1 MITAAVELKL
11 TFGELT
17 FCAVWRVEK
26 MNNITRNVLAILV
39 GLVLGG
45 AVNMGLVNVGPA
57 IIPLPAGADVSTMEG
72 LKESMA
78 LFAPKNFVFPFLAH
92 ALGTLVGAFVAAKIA
107 ASHQMTAAMV
117 IGLVFLIGGISMV
130 YMVGGPLWFIVVD
143 LLIAYLPMAYL
154 GGKLAVPKSQ

>member
-1 MITAAVELKL
+1 M
-11 TFGELT
+11 
-17 FCAVWRVEK
+17 
-26 MNNITRNVLAILV
+26 MHNITRNGLAILL
-39 GLVLGG
+39 GLVVGG

-57 IIPLPAGADVSTMEG
+57 IIPLPAGADVSTMAG

-78 LFAPKNFVFPFLAH
+78 LFAPMNFLFPFLAH

-107 ASHQMTAAMV
+107 GSHQMTAAMV

-130 YMVGGPLWFIVVD
+130 YMVGGPMWFVVVD

-154 GGKLAVPKSQ
+154 GGLLAIKKAG